1 MPYWVDDESVRASM
15 IASAPTPEGSAT
27 PEPNGGASSSAAA
40 AAAAVAD
47 FSRSSVDPALSS
59 KPRVNRPTK

>member
-15 IASAPTPEGSAT
+15 IASAPTPEGNAT
-27 PEPNGGASSSAAA
+27 PEPNGGASSSA